1 MNDVDDLIK
10 YLDTGL
16 SLDTLREMDRTD
28 LYRLREMLHHWER
41 MADRIYCERRLA
53 SKEEETE

>member
-16 SLDTLREMDRTD
+16 
-28 LYRLREMLHHWER
+28 YRLRELLHHLHELS
-41 MADRIYCERRLA
+41 DRIYRERRAL
-53 SKEEETE
+53 SIEEETE